1 MRCGVKLNNSLG
13 PDKISARLLKAAAP
27 ILARP
32 LTDLFNMSKTR
43 GCMPTVWKTAKIKP
57 IPKCAGA
64 SEPKDLRPIALTSIV
79 SKCLE
84 HQKTLNKSE

>member
-1 MRCGVKLNNSLG
+1 MWDQTQG

-27 ILARP
+27 IIACP
-32 LTDLFNMSKTR
+32 LTDLFNMSQTL
-43 GCMPTVWKTAKIKP
+43 GCMPTVWKTANIKP

-64 SEPKDLRPIALTSIV
+64 SEPKALRLIALTSIV

-84 HQKTLNKSE
+84 HFGNQKTE